1 MIKIVMVKPRYR
13 TKTNEVLGVKVM
25 RENQKLV
32 DKQNNYSTK

>member
-1 MIKIVMVKPRYR
+1 MVKPRYR